1 VLHLYA
7 DADTNLVEIST
18 YPDSPGCSASWVGRP
33 AEDVAGPYVYDSLYQ
48 AMLTLAADSSWTT
61 PSGED
66 LKWQDTLMQDLRSI
80 GVLDSL
86 QLLYIFAGNG
96 SQDWKRINWAGT
108 IDDAERDRGQFFGT
122 GVSDSLFTDGFA
134 GNGTDI
140 YFDTRGDFMTGYGG
154 AGATRTN
161 IMLGGWISRNEGS
174 GTQYIWGETDTRYRP
189 HNVIFV
195 NSSPAS
201 GGGFIDPAESD
212 NSATG
217 FFIAAR
223 PNSSNNIEYFY
234 NGTDSGPVALTV
246 SNVASYQNPFVN
258 AINGAGI
265 PGNWGAHKVGVFIQ
279 GQPIRQK
286 AELYAAIQ
294 KYMNHY

>member
-33 AEDVAGPYVYDSLYQ
+33 AEGGYVYDSLYQ

-61 PSGED
+61 PSGDD

-96 SQDWKRINWAGT
+96 SEDWKRINWAGT
-108 IDDAERDRGQFFGT
+108 IDDAQRDRGQFFGT
-122 GVSDSLFTDGFA
+122 GVSDSLFTDGFS

-140 YFDTRGDFMTGYGG
+140 YFDTRGNFMTGYGG
-154 AGATRTN
+154 AGATRN
-161 IMLGGWISRNEGS
+161 YIMLGGWISRNEGS
-174 GTQYIWGETDTRYRP
+174 GTQYIWGELDTRYRP
-189 HNVIFV
+189 HNVLFV
-195 NSSPAS
+195 TSGPPN

-212 NSATG
+212 DSATG

-223 PNSSNNIEYFY
+223 TNTTTIEYFY
-234 NGTDSGPVALTV
+234 NGTDSGSVALTV
-246 SNVASYQNPFVN
+246 SPVASYDNPFVN
-258 AINGAGI
+258 ATNSAGT
-265 PGNWGAHKVGVFIQ
+265 PVNFAEHKVGVFLQ
-279 GQPIRQK
+279 GQPISQK